1 MRARNP
7 AAVSCMCPEANR
19 ADAPGGVT
27 RQKILT
33 LFSAVNLAI
42 IASFLLALAFPVAA
56 LAHGVGYRVSSKKAV
71 TLEFYYSTGETMA
84 YLEARTYSPLDGRN
98 AFQSGRT
105 DEFGRVSFVPDSEGE
120 WRVIVKDDEGHMANA
135 VVSVTPE
142 FLNGSGEGGVSAA
155 AQSSLPQGAEIF
167 FRAAL
172 GVSALFNIAFLVRM
186 RKCI

>member
-1 MRARNP
+1 MRVKNP
-7 AAVSCMCPEANR
+7 AARARPANR
-19 ADAPGGVT
+19 ADAHGVT
-27 RQKILT
+27 PQRVFA
-33 LFSAVNLAI
+33 LFSALNLAVV
-42 IASFLLALAFPVAA
+42 ASVLLASAFPDAV

-84 YLEARTYSPLDGRN
+84 YLESKTYSPSDGRN

-120 WRVIVKDDEGHMANA
+120 WRIVVKDADGHVANA
-135 VVSVTPE
+135 VVPVTSE
-142 FLNGSGEGGVSAA
+142 FLSGGGVSVSSTV
-155 AQSSLPQGAEIF
+155 QSSLPQGAELF

-172 GVSALFNIAFLVRM
+172 GVSLLFNIAVLVRM